1 MAFDIRNIFAEFR
14 RNEAIR
20 DEQSRQQGLADI
32 RQQEIAGLTG
42 RAPGVGPFLP
52 GEGGRGLLADPL
64 DPTNQA
70 RFAAGLERLQSGAG
84 VGLLG
89 DVFGT
94 GAESETDAAALA
106 QQESEFSR
114 SLLQQESEFSRELA
128 DPGDV
133 DPLDPF
139 KLREAERKEE
149 QARINDPFEVFSAF
163 RLDQDPLGA
172 VRVDPSQQNKL
183 QGEHD
188 SSNVMLREVNRAM
201 ELIDEFGTERFNAVA
216 VGELANIR
224 ADLLLRS
231 SALRGA
237 GAPQGAELELSG
249 KGIPDPL
256 SIFGNLLAPVNV
268 GERSRMVEAFSAFG
282 DQVSDQILSQL
293 GINPTLSSTTP
304 ELLSER
310 FLDSRGITPEFWEFF
325 QETRG
330 QRLER

>member
-20 DEQSRQQGLADI
+20 NEQSRQAQLADI
-32 RQQEIAGLTG
+32 RQGEVAELTG

-52 GEGGRGLLADPL
+52 GQGGTGLLADPL

-84 VGLLG
+84 AGLLG
-89 DVFGT
+89 EVFET
-94 GAESETDAAALA
+94 GAEGQQAGAELA
-106 QQESEFSR
+106 QQESEFTR
-114 SLLQQESEFSRELA
+114 SLEQQESEFARELV

-139 KLREAERKEE
+139 KLREAQRQEE
-149 QARINDPFEVFSAF
+149 QARINDPFEAFSAF
-163 RLDQDPLGA
+163 SMDAPGAGA
-172 VRVDPSQQNKL
+172 VRIDPRNQAKL

-201 ELIDEFGTERFNAVA
+201 ELIDEFGTEIWNPEA
-216 VGELANIR
+216 VGELSNIR

-249 KGIPDPL
+249 KGIPDPT
-256 SIFGNLLAPVNV
+256 SIFANILAPLNV
-268 GERSRMVEAFSAFG
+268 GERDRMVSAFSAFG

-293 GINPTLSSTTP
+293 NINPTVSSVTP
-304 ELLSER
+304 ELLSNR
-310 FLDSRGITPEFWEFF
+310 FLESRGITPEFWEFF

-330 QRLER
+330 QRIN

>member
-14 RNEAIR
+14 RNEAVR
-20 DEQSRQQGLADI
+20 NEQSRQAQLADI
-32 RQQEIAGLTG
+32 RQQEIAELTG

-52 GEGGRGLLADPL
+52 GQGGSGLLADPL

-70 RFAAGLERLQSGAG
+70 RFAAGLERIQSGAG
-84 VGLLG
+84 EGLLG
-89 DVFGT
+89 TVFEQGQT
-94 GAESETDAAALA
+94 PQERAELG
-106 QQESEFSR
+106 QQESEFAR
-114 SLLQQESEFSRELA
+114 SLQQQESEFARELV

-139 KLREAERKEE
+139 KLREAQRQEQ
-149 QARINDPFEVFSAF
+149 QARINDPFEAFSAF
-163 RLDQDPLGA
+163 SMNAPGAGSVRIDP
-172 VRVDPSQQNKL
+172 RQQPKL

-201 ELIDEFGTERFNAVA
+201 ELIDEFGTELWNAEA

-256 SIFGNLLAPVNV
+256 SIFANILAPLNV
-268 GERSRMVEAFSAFG
+268 GERDRMVSAFSAFG
-282 DQVSDQILSQL
+282 DQVSDQMLSQL
-293 GINPTLSSTTP
+293 NINPTLSSVMP
-304 ELLSER
+304 ELISNR
-310 FLDSRGITPEFWEFF
+310 FLQSRGITPEFWEFF

-330 QRLER
+330 QRIN